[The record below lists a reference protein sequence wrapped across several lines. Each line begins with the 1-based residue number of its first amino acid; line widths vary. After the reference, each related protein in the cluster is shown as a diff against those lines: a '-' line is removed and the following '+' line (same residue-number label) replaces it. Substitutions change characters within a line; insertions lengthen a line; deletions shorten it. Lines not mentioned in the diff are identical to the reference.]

1 MHQKMMDAAAKLRRA
16 DLSGVRG
23 LVGFD
28 GFVDE
33 VVHVVD

>member
-1 MHQKMMDAAAKLRRA
+1 MNQRITDAAAKLRRA

-23 LVGFD
+23 LVGFE

-33 VVHVVD
+33 VVQVAD